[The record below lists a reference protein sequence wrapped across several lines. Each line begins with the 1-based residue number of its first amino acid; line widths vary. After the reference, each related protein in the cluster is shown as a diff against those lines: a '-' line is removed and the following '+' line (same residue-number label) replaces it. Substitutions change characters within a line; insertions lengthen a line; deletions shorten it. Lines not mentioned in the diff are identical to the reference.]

1 MAGYEPRYEKGKLKF
16 QLVNDQ
22 VDIKCDGILGRDF
35 LRQAQARICYRT
47 RNLTFRY
54 KGREVRK
61 KLISSREESS
71 ELEGKNSTVGMIT
84 LPKRSE
90 VIVKLPV
97 TAGSTVREGL
107 VEKREIQEG
116 VYMAGCL
123 ARVADGHVVISILN
137 TRDEEM
143 KIVAPVVSVE
153 EYMDEKTVEASES
166 TQKRNSKC
174 RDERVWEQLRTEHLN
189 PEEQESLRKVC
200 ADYPDVFYIIKAAPM
215 P

>member
-1 MAGYEPRYEKGKLKF
+1 
-16 QLVNDQ
+16 
-22 VDIKCDGILGRDF
+22 
-35 LRQAQARICYRT
+35 
-47 RNLTFRY
+47 
-54 KGREVRK
+54 
-61 KLISSREESS
+61 
-71 ELEGKNSTVGMIT
+71 
-84 LPKRSE
+84 
-90 VIVKLPV
+90 
-97 TAGSTVREGL
+97 
-107 VEKREIQEG
+107 
-116 VYMAGCL
+116 MAGCL
-123 ARVADGHVVISILN
+123 ARVADGHVVTSILN